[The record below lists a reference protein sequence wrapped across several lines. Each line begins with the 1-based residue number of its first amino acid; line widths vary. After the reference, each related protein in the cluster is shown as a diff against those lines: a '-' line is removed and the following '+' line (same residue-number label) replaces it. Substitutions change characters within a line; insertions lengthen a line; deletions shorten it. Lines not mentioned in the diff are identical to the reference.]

1 MRSRW
6 NLPIYLIF
14 AAICVVVIGVIVG
27 QMGLTYPW
35 AHPYRLTAVFRT
47 GDGILVNNEV
57 FMNGTKVGKV
67 SDVQPVSNQARVE
80 MIIDNESA
88 LPVYRDATAIVRK
101 KNLLGETYLEISRGA
116 ADSGKMETGDEIPLE
131 HTLQTTQIEQVLA
144 ILDPQTRNRL
154 QLLIN
159 GAGDALTNRGADMNA
174 EAHSLDTLG
183 QALNGPA
190 AELQTRQDQLSAIV
204 LELQKLYDV
213 LANQREQVRDG
224 FATWN
229 QVMGQLAAQD
239 QGIVGTVRQADT
251 LLTNLDQL
259 AGGEVSNIRATL
271 EAAGPSLTTFD
282 AFLNQTNDILG
293 SLAPYRRSIH
303 DVFPDLGTSFQDT
316 VPSGQHLWSV
326 FSVGDCNNGMSGCTK
341 AASSTGGSIG
351 STASADGAPNALWA
365 SVMGGSG

>member
-14 AAICVVVIGVIVG
+14 AAICTVVLGVIVT

-35 AHPYRLTAVFRT
+35 EHPYRLNAVFRT

-67 SDVQPVSNQARVE
+67 SAVDAVNGQARVE
-80 MIIDNESA
+80 MIIDKESA
-88 LPVYRDATAIVRK
+88 LPIYRDATAIVRK
-101 KNLLGETYLEISRGA
+101 KNLLGETYLEVARGSS
-116 ADSGKMETGDEIPLE
+116 DSGALQTGDEIPLE

-174 EAHSLDTLG
+174 EAHSLNTLS

-190 AELQTRQDQLSAIV
+190 AELQTRQEQLQAIV
-204 LELQKLYDV
+204 LELQKWLDM

-229 QVMGQLAAQD
+229 QVMAQLAAQER
-239 QGIVGTVRQADT
+239 GIVGTVQQADT

-259 AGGEVSNIRATL
+259 ANGQVGNIRATL
-271 EAAGPSLTTFD
+271 EEAGPTLTAFD
-282 AFLNQTNDILG
+282 SFLNQTNDILG
-293 SLAPYRRSIH
+293 ALAPYRRSIH
-303 DVFPDLGTSFQDT
+303 DVFPDLGTAFQDT
-316 VPSGQHLWSV
+316 TSTGQHLWSQFLV
-326 FSVGDCNNGMSGCTK
+326 TDCGNSGC
-341 AASSTGGSIG
+341 APPSSSPASASSS
-351 STASADGAPNALWA
+351 APNALWA
-365 SVMGGSG
+365 SVEGAG